1 MLQGDMLVSQEDRTA
16 ASLDIQEVLIRVM
29 RQTDLAVIVEL
40 DAHVFGSSRPAYFE
54 RRLTILDAADTKTR
68 AIFLVAVYRDQVIG
82 FVIGSLA
89 YGEFGLTQVT
99 AILDSIAVHPG
110 YQHQGIG
117 QKLTEAFM
125 KQSARQGASAV
136 YTLVNWDNWT
146 LLKVFHA
153 LGFVLASTIPLERRI
168 D

>member
-1 MLQGDMLVSQEDRTA
+1 MPVSQMDTST
-16 ASLDIQEVLIRVM
+16 ASLDIQEVSIRPM
-29 RQTDLAVIVEL
+29 RQTDLSIVVEL
-40 DAHVFGSSRPAYFE
+40 DARVFGSTRPAYFE
-54 RRLTILDAADTKTR
+54 RRLAALNSADAEAR
-68 AIFLVAVYRDQVIG
+68 AIFLVAVYQDRVIG
-82 FVIGSLA
+82 FVMGTLA
-89 YGEFGLTQVT
+89 YGEFGLTQIT

-117 QKLTEAFM
+117 QILTEAFM
-125 KQSARQGASAV
+125 KQSSRQGASAV

-153 LGFVLASTIPLERRI
+153 LGFALASTIPLERRI

>member
-1 MLQGDMLVSQEDRTA
+1 VSQMETST
-16 ASLDIQEVLIRVM
+16 ASLDIQEVSIRPM
-29 RQTDLAVIVEL
+29 RQTDLSIVVEL
-40 DAHVFGSSRPAYFE
+40 DAHVFGSTRPVYFE
-54 RRLTILDAADTKTR
+54 RRLVVLDSVDAPSR
-68 AIFLVAVYRDQVIG
+68 AIFLVAVYQDQVIG
-82 FVIGSLA
+82 FVMGTLA
-89 YGEFGLTQVT
+89 YGEFGLTQIT
-99 AILDSIAVHPG
+99 AILDSIAVHPD

-125 KQSARQGASAV
+125 KQSARKGALAV

-153 LGFVLASTIPLERRI
+153 LGFELASTIPLERRI

>member
-1 MLQGDMLVSQEDRTA
+1 VNQQDTTA
-16 ASLDIQEVLIRVM
+16 ASLDIQEVSIRPM
-29 RQTDLAVIVEL
+29 RHADLAVIVEL
-40 DAHVFGSSRPAYFE
+40 DAHAFGSARPAYFE
-54 RRLTILDAADTKTR
+54 RRLTVLDAVDADTQT
-68 AIFLVAVYRDQVIG
+68 IFLVAVYRDQVIG
-82 FVIGSLA
+82 FVMGTLS

-99 AILDSIAVHPG
+99 AILDSIAVHPH
-110 YQHQGIG
+110 YQRQGIG
-117 QKLTEAFM
+117 QQLTEAFI
-125 KQSARQGASAV
+125 KQSARQGASSV

>member
-1 MLQGDMLVSQEDRTA
+1 MSQMETSA
-16 ASLDIQEVLIRVM
+16 ASLDIQKVSIRSM
-29 RQTDLAVIVEL
+29 RQIDLSIVVEL
-40 DAHVFGSSRPAYFE
+40 DAHVFGSRRPAYFE
-54 RRLTILDAADTKTR
+54 RRLVVLDSAGTETR
-68 AIFLVAVYRDQVIG
+68 VIFLVAIYQDQVIG
-82 FVIGSLA
+82 FVMGTLA

-99 AILDSIAVHPG
+99 AILDSIAVHPV
-110 YQHQGIG
+110 YQHQGVG

-125 KQSARQGASAV
+125 QESARQGASSV

-153 LGFVLASTIPLERRI
+153 LGFELASTIPLERRI

>member
-1 MLQGDMLVSQEDRTA
+1 MSQQDTTV
-16 ASLDIQEVLIRVM
+16 ASLDLQEVSIRPM
-29 RQTDLAVIVEL
+29 QHADLAVVVEL
-40 DAHVFGSSRPAYFE
+40 DAHAFGSARPTYFE
-54 RRLTILDAADTKTR
+54 RRLRVLDAADAETR
-68 AIFLVAVYRDQVIG
+68 AIFLVAVYRDQIIG
-82 FVIGSLA
+82 FVMGTLA

-99 AILDSIAVHPG
+99 AILDSIAVHPH
-110 YQHQGIG
+110 YQHQGVG
-117 QKLTEAFM
+117 QQLTEAFI
-125 KQSARQGASAV
+125 KQSAGQGASSV

>member
-1 MLQGDMLVSQEDRTA
+1 MSQMETPA
-16 ASLDIQEVLIRVM
+16 TSLDIQDVSIRPM
-29 RQTDLAVIVEL
+29 RQTDLSIVVEL

-54 RRLTILDAADTKTR
+54 RRLVVLDSADSETR
-68 AIFLVAVYRDQVIG
+68 AIFLVAIYQDQVIG
-82 FVIGSLA
+82 FVMGTLA

-117 QKLTEAFM
+117 QKLAEAFM
-125 KQSARQGASAV
+125 KQSAKQGASAI

-146 LLKVFHA
+146 LLKVFRA
-153 LGFVLASTIPLERRI
+153 LGFELASTIPLERRI

>member
-1 MLQGDMLVSQEDRTA
+1 MLVSQLETSA
-16 ASLDIQEVLIRVM
+16 ASLDIQEVSIRPL
-29 RQTDLAVIVEL
+29 RQTDLSIVVEM
-40 DAHVFGSSRPAYFE
+40 DAQVFGSTRPAYFE
-54 RRLTILDAADTKTR
+54 RRLAVLDSADAETR
-68 AIFLVAVYRDQVIG
+68 VIFLAAVYQDQVIG
-82 FVIGSLA
+82 FVMGTLA

>member
-1 MLQGDMLVSQEDRTA
+1 MSVGQQDTTA
-16 ASLDIQEVLIRVM
+16 ANLDIQEVFIRPM
-29 RQTDLAVIVEL
+29 RYADLAVVVEL
-40 DAHVFGSSRPAYFE
+40 DAHAFGSARPAYFE
-54 RRLTILDAADTKTR
+54 RRLTVLDAADADTR

-82 FVIGSLA
+82 FVMGTLA

-99 AILDSIAVHPG
+99 VILDSIAVHPH
-110 YQHQGIG
+110 YQRQGVG
-117 QKLTEAFM
+117 QQLTEAFI
-125 KQSARQGASAV
+125 KQSARQGASSV
-136 YTLVNWDNWT
+136 YTLVSWDNWT

>member
-1 MLQGDMLVSQEDRTA
+1 MSQMSA
-16 ASLDIQEVLIRVM
+16 ASLDLQEVSIRPL
-29 RQTDLAVIVEL
+29 RLTDLSLVVEV
-40 DAHVFGSSRPAYFE
+40 DARVFGSTRPAYFE
-54 RRLTILDAADTKTR
+54 RRLVMLDSADAETR
-68 AIFLVAVYRDQVIG
+68 AIFLVAVYQDQVIG
-82 FVIGSLA
+82 FVMGTLA

-99 AILDSIAVHPG
+99 AILDSIAVHPV

-125 KQSARQGASAV
+125 KESARQSASSV
-136 YTLVNWDNWT
+136 YTLVNWDNWS

-153 LGFVLASTIPLERRI
+153 LGFELASTIPLERRI

>member
-1 MLQGDMLVSQEDRTA
+1 MFVSQMETSA
-16 ASLDIQEVLIRVM
+16 SSLDIQEVSIRTM
-29 RQTDLAVIVEL
+29 RQTDLLIVVEL
-40 DAHVFGSSRPAYFE
+40 DAHVFGSKRPAYFE
-54 RRLTILDAADTKTR
+54 RRMVVLDNADAETR
-68 AIFLVAVYRDQVIG
+68 AIFLVALDQDQVIG
-82 FVIGSLA
+82 FVMGTLA

-99 AILDSIAVHPG
+99 AILDSIAVHPV

-125 KQSARQGASAV
+125 KESARQGASSV

-153 LGFVLASTIPLERRI
+153 LGFELASTIPLERRI

>member
-1 MLQGDMLVSQEDRTA
+1 MLVSQMETPV
-16 ASLDIQEVLIRVM
+16 ASLDIQEVSIRPM
-29 RQTDLAVIVEL
+29 LQTDLSIVVEL
-40 DAHVFGSSRPAYFE
+40 DALVFGSTRPVYFE
-54 RRLTILDAADTKTR
+54 RRLVALENADAATR
-68 AIFLVAVYRDQVIG
+68 AIYLVAVYRDQVIG
-82 FVIGSLA
+82 FIMGTLA

-99 AILDSIAVHPG
+99 AVLDSIAVHPS

-117 QKLTEAFM
+117 QKLAEAFM
-125 KQSARQGASAV
+125 KQSALQGASSV

-153 LGFVLASTIPLERRI
+153 LGFELAATIPLERRI

>member
-1 MLQGDMLVSQEDRTA
+1 MSQMSA
-16 ASLDIQEVLIRVM
+16 ARLDLQEVSIRPM
-29 RQTDLAVIVEL
+29 RQTDLPIVVEL
-40 DAHVFGSSRPAYFE
+40 DAHVFGSARPAYFE
-54 RRLTILDAADTKTR
+54 RRLVVLDSANAQTR
-68 AIFLVAVYRDQVIG
+68 AIFLVAVYQDQVIG
-82 FVIGSLA
+82 FVMGTLA

-99 AILDSIAVHPG
+99 AILDSIAVYPG
-110 YQHQGIG
+110 YQHQGVG

-125 KQSARQGASAV
+125 QESARHGASSV

-153 LGFVLASTIPLERRI
+153 LGFELASTIPLERRI

>member
-1 MLQGDMLVSQEDRTA
+1 MWQGDIFVSQMPA
-16 ASLDIQEVLIRVM
+16 ATLNIQEVSIRPM
-29 RQTDLAVIVEL
+29 RQTDLSIVVEL
-40 DAHVFGSSRPAYFE
+40 DAHVFGSTRPAYFE
-54 RRLTILDAADTKTR
+54 RRLVMLDSADAETR

-82 FVIGSLA
+82 FVMGTLA

-99 AILDSIAVHPG
+99 AILDSIAVYPG

-117 QKLTEAFM
+117 QKLTEAFI
-125 KQSARQGASAV
+125 KQSARQGASSV

-153 LGFVLASTIPLERRI
+153 LGFELASTIPLERRI

>member
-1 MLQGDMLVSQEDRTA
+1 MDQQDTTSTKLNR
-16 ASLDIQEVLIRVM
+16 QEVFIRPM
-29 RQTDLAVIVEL
+29 RYADLAVVVEL
-40 DAHVFGSSRPAYFE
+40 DAHAFGSARPSYFE
-54 RRLTILDAADTKTR
+54 RRLTVLDTADADTRT
-68 AIFLVAVYRDQVIG
+68 IFLVAVYRDQVIG
-82 FVIGSLA
+82 FVMGTLA

-99 AILDSIAVHPG
+99 AILDSIAVHPH
-110 YQHQGIG
+110 YQRQGIG
-117 QKLTEAFM
+117 QQLTEAFI

>member
-1 MLQGDMLVSQEDRTA
+1 MSQMETPA
-16 ASLDIQEVLIRVM
+16 TSLDIQDVSIRPM
-29 RQTDLAVIVEL
+29 RQTDLSIVVEL

-54 RRLTILDAADTKTR
+54 RRLVVLDSADSEMR
-68 AIFLVAVYRDQVIG
+68 AIFLVAIYQDQVIG
-82 FVIGSLA
+82 FVMGTLA

-117 QKLTEAFM
+117 QKLAEAFM
-125 KQSARQGASAV
+125 KQSAKQGASAI

-146 LLKVFHA
+146 LLKFFHA
-153 LGFVLASTIPLERRI
+153 LGFELASTIPLERRI

>member
-1 MLQGDMLVSQEDRTA
+1 VSQQDTTA
-16 ASLDIQEVLIRVM
+16 ANLDIQEVSIRQM
-29 RQTDLAVIVEL
+29 QQADLAVVVEL
-40 DAHVFGSSRPAYFE
+40 DAHAFGSARPAYFE
-54 RRLTILDAADTKTR
+54 RRLASLASAGADTR
-68 AIFLVAVYRDQVIG
+68 AIFLVAAYRDQLIG
-82 FVIGSLA
+82 FVMGTLA

-99 AILDSIAVHPG
+99 AILDSIAVHPH

-117 QKLTEAFM
+117 QQLTEAFM
-125 KQSARQGASAV
+125 KQSARQGASSV

>member
-1 MLQGDMLVSQEDRTA
+1 VSQMDTST
-16 ASLDIQEVLIRVM
+16 ASLDIQEVSIRPM
-29 RQTDLAVIVEL
+29 RQTDLPIIVDL
-40 DAHVFGSSRPAYFE
+40 DAHVFGSTRPAYFE
-54 RRLTILDAADTKTR
+54 RRLAILDSADAETR
-68 AIFLVAVYRDQVIG
+68 AIFLVAVYQDQVLG
-82 FVIGSLA
+82 FVMGTLA

>member
-1 MLQGDMLVSQEDRTA
+1 METSA
-16 ASLDIQEVLIRVM
+16 AILDIQEVSIRPM
-29 RQTDLAVIVEL
+29 RQADLSIVVEL
-40 DAHVFGSSRPAYFE
+40 DAHVFGSMRPAYFE
-54 RRLTILDAADTKTR
+54 RRLVVLDGTDTEART
-68 AIFLVAVYRDQVIG
+68 IFLVAVYQDQVIG
-82 FVIGSLA
+82 FVMGTLA

-125 KQSARQGASAV
+125 KQSVRQGASAV
-136 YTLVNWDNWT
+136 YTFVNWDNWT

-153 LGFVLASTIPLERRI
+153 LGFKLASTIPLERRI

>member
-1 MLQGDMLVSQEDRTA
+1 MGDQYPTTAHFNRYDVS
-16 ASLDIQEVLIRVM
+16 IRAM
-29 RQTDLAVIVEL
+29 EHADLAVVVEL
-40 DAHVFGSSRPAYFE
+40 DALVFGVMRSAYFE
-54 RRLTILDAADTKTR
+54 RRLAALNEHDADAR
-68 AIFLVAVYRDQVIG
+68 MAFLVADYQGAVIG
-82 FVIGSLA
+82 FVMGTLA

-110 YQHQGIG
+110 YQQQGIG
-117 QKLTEAFM
+117 RQLIESFI
-125 KQSARQGASAV
+125 KQGTLQGAAAV

>member
-1 MLQGDMLVSQEDRTA
+1 MSQMKTPA
-16 ASLDIQEVLIRVM
+16 ASFDIQKVTIRPM
-29 RQTDLAVIVEL
+29 RHADLSVVVEL
-40 DAHVFGSSRPAYFE
+40 DARVFGSTRPAYFE
-54 RRLTILDAADTKTR
+54 RRLDVLNSAGPETR

-82 FVIGSLA
+82 FIMGTLA

-99 AILDSIAVHPG
+99 AILDSIAVHPDF
-110 YQHQGIG
+110 QHQGIG

-125 KQSARQGASAV
+125 KQSAHQGASTV

-153 LGFVLASTIPLERRI
+153 LGFELASTIPLERRI

>member
-1 MLQGDMLVSQEDRTA
+1 VSQMETTA
-16 ASLDIQEVLIRVM
+16 ASLDLEDLSIRPM
-29 RQTDLAVIVEL
+29 RQTDLSIVVEL
-40 DAHVFGSSRPAYFE
+40 DAQVFGSTRPAYFE
-54 RRLTILDAADTKTR
+54 RRLVVLDSADAETR
-68 AIFLVAVYRDQVIG
+68 AIFLVAVYQDQVIG
-82 FVIGSLA
+82 FVMGTLA

-99 AILDSIAVHPG
+99 AILDSIAVYPG

-125 KQSARQGASAV
+125 KESARQGASSV

-153 LGFVLASTIPLERRI
+153 LGFELASTIPLERRI

>member
-1 MLQGDMLVSQEDRTA
+1 MLVSQQDTTA
-16 ASLDIQEVLIRVM
+16 ASLDIQEVSIRPM
-29 RQTDLAVIVEL
+29 RQADLALVVEL
-40 DAHVFGSSRPAYFE
+40 DAHAFGSARPAYFE
-54 RRLTILDAADTKTR
+54 RRLAVLDAADAGTR

-82 FVIGSLA
+82 FVMGTLA

-99 AILDSIAVHPG
+99 AILDSIAVHPH
-110 YQHQGIG
+110 YQHQGVG
-117 QKLTEAFM
+117 QQLTEAFI

>member
-1 MLQGDMLVSQEDRTA
+1 VSQMETPA
-16 ASLDIQEVLIRVM
+16 AGLDIQEVSIRTM
-29 RQTDLAVIVEL
+29 RQTDLSIVVEL
-40 DAHVFGSSRPAYFE
+40 DAHVFGSTRPAYFE
-54 RRLTILDAADTKTR
+54 RRLAVLESAYAGTR
-68 AIFLVAVYRDQVIG
+68 VIFLVAVYQDQVIG
-82 FVIGSLA
+82 FVMGTLA

-110 YQHQGIG
+110 CQHQGIG

-125 KQSARQGASAV
+125 QQSASQGASSV

-153 LGFVLASTIPLERRI
+153 LGFKLASTIPLVRRI

>member
-1 MLQGDMLVSQEDRTA
+1 MSQQDTFA
-16 ASLDIQEVLIRVM
+16 VNLDIQEVAIRAM
-29 RQTDLAVIVEL
+29 RQADLSVVVEL
-40 DAHVFGSSRPAYFE
+40 DARVFGSTRLSYFE
-54 RRLTILDAADTKTR
+54 RRLVVLDNADSETR

-82 FVIGSLA
+82 FVMGTLA

-99 AILDSIAVHPG
+99 AILDSIAVHPDF
-110 YQHQGIG
+110 QHQGIG

-125 KQSARQGASAV
+125 KQSAIQDASAV

-153 LGFVLASTIPLERRI
+153 LGFELASTIPLERRI

>member
-1 MLQGDMLVSQEDRTA
+1 VSQQDTTVA
-16 ASLDIQEVLIRVM
+16 DLDLQEVSIRPM
-29 RQTDLAVIVEL
+29 RREDLPVVVEL
-40 DAHVFGSSRPAYFE
+40 DAHAFGSARPTYFE
-54 RRLTILDAADTKTR
+54 RRLSVLDAVDAETR
-68 AIFLVAVYRDQVIG
+68 AIFLVAVYRDRVLG
-82 FVIGSLA
+82 FVMGTLA

-99 AILDSIAVHPG
+99 AILDSIAVHPH

-117 QKLTEAFM
+117 QQLTEAFI
-125 KQSARQGASAV
+125 KQSARQGASTV

>member
-1 MLQGDMLVSQEDRTA
+1 METSA
-16 ASLDIQEVLIRVM
+16 AILDIQEVSIRPM
-29 RQTDLAVIVEL
+29 RQADLSIVVEL
-40 DAHVFGSSRPAYFE
+40 DAHVFGSMRSAYFE
-54 RRLTILDAADTKTR
+54 RRLVVLDGTDTEART
-68 AIFLVAVYRDQVIG
+68 IFLVAVYQDQVIG
-82 FVIGSLA
+82 FVMGTLA

-125 KQSARQGASAV
+125 KQSVRQGASAV
-136 YTLVNWDNWT
+136 YTFVNWDNWT

-153 LGFVLASTIPLERRI
+153 LGFKLASTIPLERRI